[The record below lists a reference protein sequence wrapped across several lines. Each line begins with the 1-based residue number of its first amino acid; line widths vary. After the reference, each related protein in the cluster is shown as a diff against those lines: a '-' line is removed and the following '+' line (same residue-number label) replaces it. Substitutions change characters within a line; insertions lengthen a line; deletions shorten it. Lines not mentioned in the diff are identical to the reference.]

1 MKTERNQIGR
11 RGTAVVEMAF
21 LLPLLL
27 MLILGGVDFA
37 FQLHVVHTM
46 TNAAREAAREAAR
59 KLAVRGGTTAQA
71 TTTAMDQLSGIH
83 ATFTVTFPPPVSDPC
98 DTVVHISVPR
108 DQISL
113 GIYGLLGLSPGGTIQ
128 VQAIMRKEH

>member
-1 MKTERNQIGR
+1 MKTERNQIGG

-37 FQLHVVHTM
+37 VQLHVVHTM
-46 TNAAREAAREAAR
+46 TNAAREAAR
-59 KLAVRGGTTAQA
+59 KLAVKGGTTAQA
-71 TTTAMDQLSGIH
+71 TTAAMDQLSGIH
-83 ATFTVTFPPPVSDPC
+83 ATFTVTFPPPPSDPC